1 MSAVRD
7 LLEQAAAAHDAELQQ
22 KRPAATDAWL
32 IAFGNHLAEAGWV
45 VWGGESGPF
54 CAAAEED
61 NEDLRLLREAA
72 AAADKELVSL

>member
-32 IAFGNHLAEAGWV
+32 IAFGNHLAREGWV
-45 VWGGESGPF
+45 VWGGGPGLF
-54 CAAAEED
+54 EPGLEED
-61 NEDLRLLREAA
+61 KEDLALFREAA
-72 AAADKELVSL
+72 QRADEETSS